1 MYVAGQVFQFW
12 IDPAPGKDPI
22 RIVIERTDAKRV
34 SGEVIV
40 RRSILLDHIPTN
52 FDVAFARAREALMLD
67 HSKQTDHGH
76 LDPSMEEKA
85 GEIHLD
91 DHVKQA
97 SRKQKQSP
105 PAKPTSIMDDVWSTL
120 AKVGLAGTTHRE
132 GGEGHAVDDSQKE
145 EGDKNEPKSIE

>member
-1 MYVAGQVFQFW
+1 MAGQVFQFW

-67 HSKQTDHGH
+67 HAKQTDQGH

-91 DHVKQA
+91 DHVKQS
-97 SRKQKQSP
+97 SRKQKMPSP
-105 PAKPTSIMDDVWSTL
+105 KQTSIMDDVWSTL
-120 AKVGLAGTTHRE
+120 ARVGLAGTTHRD
-132 GGEGHAVDDSQKE
+132 GGEGHAIDDS
-145 EGDKNEPKSIE
+145 EGEAKTIE